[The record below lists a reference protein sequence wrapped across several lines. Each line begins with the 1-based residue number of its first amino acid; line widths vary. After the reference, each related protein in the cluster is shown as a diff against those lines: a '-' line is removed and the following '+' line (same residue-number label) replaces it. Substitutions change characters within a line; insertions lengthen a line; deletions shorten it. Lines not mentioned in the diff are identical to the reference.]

1 MDKLDTSKNAMIEL
15 LDLINEQAE
24 MLKTQ
29 KGEIPQLYIDLLKK
43 NVLKL
48 YETIHILDQIKHLEE
63 DISKPEQNNSEK
75 VIESVK
81 EDKIVTQLMQ
91 NEPVVEIKPSEP
103 VPPKPHIVQNTD
115 PIIKPKLEPVIKDDH
130 EMPVVSFSLN
140 RKTEDPK
147 EKEIFIHPNSDLFS
161 EAKQSVADKLS
172 EGQDPRLADRIQQNK
187 ISDIKAAIGINDKFL
202 FINELFAGNLK
213 DYNQSIDQLNLA
225 SNYHGAISAFN
236 QFKEQFDWDEKDEVV
251 IKLKTIVNRKYIIS

>member
-1 MDKLDTSKNAMIEL
+1 MNKFDTSKNAMIEL

-63 DISKPEQNNSEK
+63 DISKSGQTNPEK
-75 VIESVK
+75 VIKSVK
-81 EDKIVTQLMQ
+81 EDTIVTQIKEH
-91 NEPVVEIKPSEP
+91 EPIVEIKQSEP
-103 VPPKPHIVQNTD
+103 EPPKPDIVQNTD
-115 PIIKPKLEPVIKDDH
+115 PIIKPKLEPAIKDDH

-140 RKTEDPK
+140 RKTESQN
-147 EKEIFIHPNSDLFS
+147 EKEVFIHPNSDLFS
-161 EAKQSVADKLS
+161 EAKKNLADKLS

-187 ISDIKAAIGINDKFL
+187 ISDIKAAIGINEKFL
-202 FINELFAGNLK
+202 FINELFAGDLK
-213 DYNQSIDQLNLA
+213 IYNQSIDKLNLA
-225 SNYHGAISAFN
+225 NNYHGAISTFN
-236 QFKEQFDWDEKDEVV
+236 QFKEQFGWDEKDEVV
-251 IKLKTIVNRKYIIS
+251 IKLKTIVNRKYSIS

>member
-1 MDKLDTSKNAMIEL
+1 MNKFDTSKNAMFEL

-29 KGEIPQLYIDLLKK
+29 EGEIPQLYIDILKK

-48 YETIHILDQIKHLEE
+48 YETIYTLDQIKHLEE
-63 DISKPEQNNSEK
+63 NISKQGRSNPEK

-81 EDKIVTQLMQ
+81 DDKIVTPIKEH
-91 NEPVVEIKPSEP
+91 EPVVEIKP
-103 VPPKPHIVQNTD
+103 PKPELQKPDIVQNTD
-115 PIIKPKLEPVIKDDH
+115 PLIKLMQEPTIKNDH

-140 RKTEDPK
+140 PKTENPK

-161 EAKQSVADKLS
+161 EAKQSVAEKLS
-172 EGQDPRLADRIQQNK
+172 EGQDPSLADRIQQNK

-202 FINELFAGNLK
+202 FINELFAGELK
-213 DYNQSIDQLNLA
+213 DYNLSIDQLNLA

-236 QFKEQFDWDEKDEVV
+236 QFKEQFGWDEKDEIV
-251 IKLKTIVNRKYIIS
+251 IKLKTIVNRKYSIS

>member
-1 MDKLDTSKNAMIEL
+1 M

-29 KGEIPQLYIDLLKK
+29 KGEFPQLYIDLLKK

-48 YETIHILDQIKHLEE
+48 YETIYTLDQIKHLEE
-63 DISKPEQNNSEK
+63 NISNPEQTNPDK

-81 EDKIVTQLMQ
+81 EDKIVTQIKEHDPIVELKPI
-91 NEPVVEIKPSEP
+91 EPEPQKPN
-103 VPPKPHIVQNTD
+103 IVQNTD
-115 PIIKPKLEPVIKDDH
+115 TIIKPKQEPAIKDDH
-130 EMPVVSFSLN
+130 EIPVVSFSLN
-140 RKTEDPK
+140 PKTESPK

-161 EAKQSVADKLS
+161 EAKQSVAEKLS

-202 FINELFAGNLK
+202 FINELFAGDLK

-236 QFKEQFDWDEKDEVV
+236 QFKEQFGWDEKDEIV
-251 IKLKTIVNRKYIIS
+251 IKLKTIVNRKYSIS